1 MKVCIEG
8 WRGINHSYSIVN
20 QWQLL
25 NLINKNILLRHRD
38 VSYDSNWNTE
48 KNHNG
53 FSEIQNNIIENVTEK
68 QNENIEYDIIYRI
81 SFPYNLLPIK
91 RGKLFIYGTSELLFI
106 NKTMFCNG
114 DIAKLDEI
122 TRIIVPSNWSK
133 QGFINSKVREEKI
146 IVLSHGIDPKTFY
159 LVENTERERFRNN
172 FKINKDDFAIL
183 SLGAMTRNKGVDKLL
198 ISYFLLKKKYKNLK
212 LILKDQSNLYHLTAG
227 HLIKELFFTKYKNY
241 ISDEALAG
249 ISIISENLNLTKL
262 HQLYTAADLYV
273 SPYRAEGFNL
283 PPLEAAASGT
293 SILVTKGGSTDDYF
307 SLTMGAQIE
316 SSLSFSGFE
325 DNSGPWMDKEKYL
338 EPNQESL
345 NTEIEKSLHTKKNHF
360 KTMESVKFIHT
371 NFNWDIICNK
381 LINIFEKN

>member
-1 MKVCIEG
+1 
-8 WRGINHSYSIVN
+8 
-20 QWQLL
+20 
-25 NLINKNILLRHRD
+25 
-38 VSYDSNWNTE
+38 
-48 KNHNG
+48 
-53 FSEIQNNIIENVTEK
+53 
-68 QNENIEYDIIYRI
+68 
-81 SFPYNLLPIK
+81 
-91 RGKLFIYGTSELLFI
+91 
-106 NKTMFCNG
+106 
-114 DIAKLDEI
+114 
-122 TRIIVPSNWSK
+122 
-133 QGFINSKVREEKI
+133 VREEKI

-172 FKINKDDFAIL
+172 FKINKDDFVIL

-212 LILKDQSNLYHLTAG
+212 LILKDQSNLYNFTAR

-241 ISDEALAG
+241 ISDEALSD

-293 SILVTKGGSTDDYF
+293 NILVTKGGSTDDYF

-325 DNSGPWMDKEKYL
+325 DNPEPWMDKEKYL